1 MGRST
6 EEEEERQIQIVR
18 LPPMQACDRW
28 RPAPK
33 EHPKTGH
40 KASGEKTHPLPARYH
55 TTHRK
60 AVYVNEGAKRYPP
73 HAARTTLL
81 QYTFCISIATA
92 PTARTENEKRS
103 DLANEDPRGS
113 IKFNGSNGRGL
124 GGRCVCVL
132 CRRMISRVGLPS
144 SPELGMEHPSHPPKI
159 GIHPLEPPH
168 GTKSF

>member
-6 EEEEERQIQIVR
+6 EEEERQIQIVR

-33 EHPKTGH
+33 EYPKTGH

-92 PTARTENEKRS
+92 PTARTEKKTRNEVLIAKKKNTNPG
-103 DLANEDPRGS
+103 LS
-113 IKFNGSNGRGL
+113 IEFNPGCQWEGRGRPKP
-124 GGRCVCVL
+124 GRG
-132 CRRMISRVGLPS
+132 RGIDP
-144 SPELGMEHPSHPPKI
+144 SPELGMEQPPSTQSWYTPPSKV
-159 GIHPLEPPH
+159 L
-168 GTKSF
+168 TYR